1 MRRFVWGGGTEAGK
15 SSQAQRIAQQL
26 GLQHISSGDLLREHK
41 ASDTPLGRYMR
52 ENWYENRQRAHPYQR
67 WLTVV

>member
-1 MRRFVWGGGTEAGK
+1 MEAGK

-26 GLQHISSGDLLREHK
+26 GLLHISSGDLLREHK

-52 ENWYENRQRAHPYQR
+52 ENWCGGRAPPPLRR
-67 WLTVV
+67 WLAVV